1 MTADAMRPLDGFAAL
16 ADAYDGFIV
25 DLWGVVHDGVSPYPG
40 ALDCLQRLRR
50 AGRRVVLLSNAPRRT
65 HLVQEGLR
73 AMGIDD
79 ALYGGILTSGEA
91 TREALRQRQDPWF
104 AGLGRRML
112 HLGPP
117 KDATLFEGLA
127 LDVVEDPE
135 AADFLLNTGPDDE
148 AAEAGADPYL
158 PLLRRCAAR
167 GLPML
172 CANPDLE
179 IVRGGRRILC
189 AGTLA
194 RFYEQFGGRV
204 RSIGKPPPEVYR
216 IVRSMLDLP
225 SDRILA
231 VGDALATDIAG
242 AAAAG
247 LPSCWVLGGIHAE
260 MIGDDA
266 ALARAE
272 AAAAGL
278 APVASIP
285 AFRW

>member
-1 MTADAMRPLDGFAAL
+1 MRQLDGLGELAA
-16 ADAYDGFIV
+16 AYDGFIV

-40 ALDCLQRLRR
+40 AYECLQRLRR
-50 AGRRVVLLSNAPRRT
+50 AGRRVVLLSNAPRPAEAVR
-65 HLVQEGLR
+65 QGLR
-73 AMGIDD
+73 AMGIAD
-79 ALYGGILTSGEA
+79 ALYGGIVTSGEA
-91 TREALRQRQDPWF
+91 TREALRQRADPWF
-104 AGLGRRML
+104 AGLGRRLL

-117 KDATLFEGLA
+117 KDADLFEGLG
-127 LDVVEDPE
+127 LEPVHDPDR
-135 AADFLLNTGPDDE
+135 ADFVLNSGPDDE
-148 AAEAGADPYL
+148 AAADGADPYL
-158 PLLRRCAAR
+158 PLLRACAAR
-167 GLPML
+167 RLPML

-189 AGTLA
+189 AGTLS
-194 RFYEQFGGRV
+194 RFYEQFGGHV
-204 RSIGKPPPEVYR
+204 RSIGKPHPEVYR

-225 SDRILA
+225 SSRILA

-247 LPSCWVLGGIHAE
+247 LASCWVLGGIHAE

-266 ALARAE
+266 ELARAQ

-278 APVASIP
+278 APVAAIP

>member
-1 MTADAMRPLDGFAAL
+1 MRHLDGFAEL
-16 ADAYDGFIV
+16 AGSYDGFIV
-25 DLWGVVHDGVSPYPG
+25 DLWGVVHDGISLYPG
-40 ALDCLQRLRR
+40 ASDCLRRLRQ
-50 AGRRVVLLSNAPRRT
+50 AGRRVVLLSNAPRRVVA
-65 HLVQEGLR
+65 VQQGLR

-79 ALYGGILTSGEA
+79 ALYGGILSSGEA
-91 TREALRQRQDPWF
+91 TREALRQPPDPWF
-104 AGLGRRML
+104 AALGRRLL

-117 KDATLFEGLA
+117 KDADLFEGLG
-127 LDVVEDPE
+127 LELVHDPD

-158 PLLRRCAAR
+158 PLLRACAAR

-189 AGTLA
+189 AGMLA
-194 RFYEQFGGRV
+194 RFYEQYGGSV
-204 RSIGKPPPEVYR
+204 RSIGKPHPEVYR

-225 SDRILA
+225 SARILA

-266 ALARAE
+266 DLARAQ

-278 APVASIP
+278 APVAAIA

>member
-1 MTADAMRPLDGFAAL
+1 MRHLDGFAAL
-16 ADAYDGFIV
+16 AEAYDGFIV
-25 DLWGVVHDGVSPYPG
+25 DLWGVVHDGISPYPG

-50 AGRRVVLLSNAPRRT
+50 AGRRVVLLSNAPRR
-65 HLVQEGLR
+65 VSAMQQGLR

-79 ALYGGILTSGEA
+79 ALYGGIVTSGEA
-91 TREALRQRQDPWF
+91 TREALRQRHDPWF
-104 AGLGRRML
+104 AGLGRRLL

-117 KDATLFEGLA
+117 KDAELFEGLG
-127 LDVVEDPE
+127 LDLVHDPD
-135 AADFLLNTGPDDE
+135 AADLLLNTGPDDE
-148 AAEAGADPYL
+148 AAEAGIDPYL
-158 PLLRRCAAR
+158 PLLRACAAR

-179 IVRGGRRILC
+179 IVRGGRRIPC
-189 AGTLA
+189 AGMLA
-194 RFYEQFGGRV
+194 RFYQQFGGTV
-204 RSIGKPPPEVYR
+204 HSIGKPHPEVYR

-225 SDRILA
+225 TARILA

-260 MIGDDA
+260 MIRNDD